1 MSARK
6 LTNMAKQYTLSAAAA
21 IGHVPEH
28 PDRTAY
34 RNASGFLNF
43 DLVFRVW
50 PNRASMLTTIRMQ
63 ERRAPESTDW
73 KDWYTSRYN
82 RAETPHA

>member
-1 MSARK
+1 MAK
-6 LTNMAKQYTLSAAAA
+6 AKQYTLSAAAA

-50 PNRASMLTTIRMQ
+50 PYRACNVCG
-63 ERRAPESTDW
+63 ST
-73 KDWYTSRYN
+73 R
-82 RAETPHA
+82 